1 MTFFKLPP
9 FVQNGNRWIAD
20 SVATGGGRFKMLV
33 KLFLNYAQLPVAEP
47 SKGDEYL
54 EIWFDSPA
62 KKKMQRLSHQ

>member
-9 FVQNGNRWIAD
+9 FVQNGNRWIAN
-20 SVATGGGRFKMLV
+20 SVATGGGRFKMSNV
-33 KLFLNYAQLPVAEP
+33 GKVISQLPVAEP

-62 KKKMQRLSHQ
+62 KKKMQHSSHQ